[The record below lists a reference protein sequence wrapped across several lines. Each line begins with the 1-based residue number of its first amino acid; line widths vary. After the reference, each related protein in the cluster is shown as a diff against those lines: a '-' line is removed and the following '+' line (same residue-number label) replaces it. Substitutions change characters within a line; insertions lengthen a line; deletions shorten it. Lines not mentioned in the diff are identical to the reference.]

1 MRAVRNSYRVKT
13 TTFGTEINL
22 MQGKTALIA
31 GIAGIG
37 LGSGLMYFLDPGR
50 GKQRRA
56 AVRDQA
62 KRTTRQLGKAVKS
75 VEGSAHDLAKGADE
89 LTKRVFLW
97 KRKALRLVA

>member
-1 MRAVRNSYRVKT
+1 
-13 TTFGTEINL
+13 
-22 MQGKTALIA
+22 MQGKTGLIA

-37 LGSGLMYFLDPGR
+37 LGSGLMFFLDPDR

-62 KRTTRQLGKAVKS
+62 KRTSRQVGRVARS
-75 VEGSAHDLAKGADE
+75 VDRSAHDVVKGADE
-89 LTKRVFLW
+89 LAKRVFLW

>member
-1 MRAVRNSYRVKT
+1 MQNNGKI
-13 TTFGTEINL
+13 GLGL
-22 MQGKTALIA
+22 M
-31 GIAGIG
+31 AGIG
-37 LGSGLMYFLDPGR
+37 LGTGLMFFLDPSR

-62 KRTTRQLGKAVKS
+62 KRTSRQLGRVARS
-75 VEGSAHDLAKGADE
+75 VDKGADE

>member
-1 MRAVRNSYRVKT
+1 MQLLPGRNDK
-13 TTFGTEINL
+13 FWNGDDP
-22 MQGKTALIA
+22 MQGKTGLIA

-37 LGSGLMYFLDPGR
+37 LGSGLMFFLDPDR

-62 KRTTRQLGKAVKS
+62 KRTSRQLGRAVKS
-75 VEGSAHDLAKGADE
+75 VDRTAHDLAKGADE
-89 LTKRVFLW
+89 LAKRVFMW

>member
-1 MRAVRNSYRVKT
+1 
-13 TTFGTEINL
+13 
-22 MQGKTALIA
+22 MQSNGKIGLGFIT
-31 GIAGIG
+31 GIG
-37 LGSGLMYFLDPGR
+37 LGTGLMFFLDPSR

-62 KRTTRQLGKAVKS
+62 KRTSRQLGRVAKS
-75 VEGSAHDLAKGADE
+75 VDKSAHDLAKGADE